1 MYPTL
6 FTLGSF
12 TFTTHGLFAVLG
24 IILGSVILYNLAK
37 REKLKT
43 DFLFDNIVYMVLSGI
58 VGARLTYFFLYRDQF
73 SDLKEIFYLWNGGMV
88 SYGGFILAAVT
99 LFTLLYYQREA
110 VIKWFDLLAISFAFG
125 LFLGRLGNV
134 LAGEY
139 AGYKSS
145 GLLNIGGYIPVT
157 LFEGIFVLIVFIL
170 LLIIYLRDIFKADG
184 QFLALFLIFY
194 GLGRFVIDFWRDE
207 PTIIMSISLGQSVSL
222 MVLILGIYI
231 FYRKKL
237 LTLEGRK

>member
-58 VGARLTYFFLYRDQF
+58 VGARITYFFLYRDQF

-88 SYGGFILAAVT
+88 SYGGFILATIT
-99 LFTLLYYQREA
+99 LVVFLRYQKEP
-110 VIKWFDLLAISFAFG
+110 ILKWLDILAISFSFG
-125 LFLGRLGNV
+125 LFWGRLGNV

-139 AGYKSS
+139 AGYRSYGS
-145 GLLNIGGYIPVT
+145 FNIEGYIPVT
-157 LFEGIFVLIVFIL
+157 LLEGIFVLIVFLVL
-170 LLIIYLRDIFKADG
+170 LAMHIKNKFQIDG
-184 QFLALFLIFY
+184 QYFGVFMLSY

-207 PTIIMSISLGQSVSL
+207 SLNIFGISLGQVVSL
-222 MVLILGIYI
+222 AVSLLAIYI
-231 FYRKKL
+231 LYKIRSLSFKKA
-237 LTLEGRK
+237 